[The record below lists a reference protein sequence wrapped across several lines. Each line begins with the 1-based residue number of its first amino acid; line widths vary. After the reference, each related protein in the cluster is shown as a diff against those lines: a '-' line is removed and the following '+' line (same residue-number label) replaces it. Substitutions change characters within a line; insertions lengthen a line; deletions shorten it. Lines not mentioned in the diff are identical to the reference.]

1 MMDTEAL
8 VKQLIATVKTRV
20 SFSELR
26 TAQGS
31 ERYLEG
37 VVLRPQLDICCGVL
51 REALGPP
58 LKDFGKPPQFAP
70 EIEWAIDRLGGVRIG
85 QCLFF
90 ANGGE
95 RQVAYAALWPWESD
109 PTRVTLKMGLISL

>member
-1 MMDTEAL
+1 METDAL
-8 VKQLIATVKTRV
+8 VQSLIQTVRARV

-37 VVLRPQLDICCGVL
+37 VILRPQLEACCGLL

-58 LKDFGKPPQFAP
+58 LKDFGSPPQFPP
-70 EIEWAIDRLGGVRIG
+70 EIEWAIDRLGGVRVH

-95 RQVAYAALWPWESD
+95 RQVAYAVLWPWESD
-109 PTRVTLKMGLISL
+109 PARVTLKLGLISL